1 MNLDQLD
8 NKSKFLVRLNI
19 VMWVALVISIITYYQ
34 IIDSWNLDMN
44 TAILYSF
51 LLGFGVSGF
60 SVLSKSIL
68 SKITSEN
75 VSKSIDTLNKGATQF
90 NIGVQQFGHVMETQ
104 AKKDKANLEKIWGK
118 KK

>member
-1 MNLDQLD
+1 MNLNLGQLD
-8 NKSKFLVRLNI
+8 SKSKFAVRFNI
-19 VMWVALVISIITYYQ
+19 VIWMALVIGIVTYYQ

-75 VSKSIDTLNKGATQF
+75 VSKSIDTLNKGVTQF
-90 NIGVQQFGHVMETQ
+90 NKGVHQFGHAMETQ
-104 AKKDKANLEKIWGK
+104 DKKDKKHGNDE
-118 KK
+118 